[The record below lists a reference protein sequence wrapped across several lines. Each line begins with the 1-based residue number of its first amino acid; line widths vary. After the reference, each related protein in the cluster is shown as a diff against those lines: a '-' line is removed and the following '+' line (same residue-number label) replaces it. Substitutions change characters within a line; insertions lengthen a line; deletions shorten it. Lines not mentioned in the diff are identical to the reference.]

1 MKYKNEFK
9 TRLTSALETDS
20 LKKHILV
27 DEMSKDTSEET
38 VFVDGERMSNESFK
52 LLIDK
57 LTEEFDADIKS
68 NIIRSEIQ
76 SLEDFLDVLEGDCL
90 FGDEY
95 ANLFSKMSN
104 AELGLLG
111 KIIFSDEMRD
121 GDIDLSMA
129 ASAGNEMGYEW
140 QELLLEFLRTM
151 DNERLKLIE
160 ACMNGI
166 AY

>member
-104 AELGLLG
+104 AELGLWENY
-111 KIIFSDEMRD
+111 F
-121 GDIDLSMA
+121 
-129 ASAGNEMGYEW
+129 
-140 QELLLEFLRTM
+140 F
-151 DNERLKLIE
+151 
-160 ACMNGI
+160 
-166 AY
+166 